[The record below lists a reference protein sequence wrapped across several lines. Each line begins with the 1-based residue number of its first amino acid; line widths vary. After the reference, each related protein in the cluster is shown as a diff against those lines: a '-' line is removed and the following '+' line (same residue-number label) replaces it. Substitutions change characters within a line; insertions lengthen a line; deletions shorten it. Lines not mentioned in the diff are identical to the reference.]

1 MKYDE
6 GEGAGYWFVHTSGHN
21 NGLPCARIHDQL
33 KVSFRIL
40 AKSQKEFV
48 EDIFELVHWTG
59 HPHLHLAISEIYFSN
74 LMTAFRSLNSTNL
87 PHSGLSGESGC
98 RHTRW

>member
-33 KVSFRIL
+33 KVSFRFL
-40 AKSQKEFV
+40 GKSHKEFV
-48 EDIFELVHWTG
+48 RDIFELVHWT
-59 HPHLHLAISEIYFSN
+59 PPLALGN
-74 LMTAFRSLNSTNL
+74 LGNLFFKLNDRF
-87 PHSGLSGESGC
+87 PFP
-98 RHTRW
+98 

>member
-6 GEGAGYWFVHTSGHN
+6 GEGAGYWFVHTSDHN

-33 KVSFRIL
+33 KVSFCFL

-48 EDIFELVHWTG
+48 EDIFELVHWTPPPALG
-59 HPHLHLAISEIYFSN
+59 N
-74 LMTAFRSLNSTNL
+74 LGNLFFKLNDRF
-87 PHSGLSGESGC
+87 PFP
-98 RHTRW
+98 